1 MKISQLLEQRRK
13 GWAELDQ
20 MCQRMEG
27 FRFPFRKSGN
37 LVSRFSALYRA
48 ACTDLSMA
56 DQYQLPPATIEYL
69 HRLVGRA
76 HGQLYRSNQ
85 SSAERWLAYCFQIV
99 PQCVFRDVCV
109 KTAFIVF
116 FGLFTLS
123 AILAWREDAFPGFA
137 ERILGT
143 AQIDQMEES
152 FSRPLS
158 GNFDQYVMMSGFY
171 IRHNTGIGMQCFSL
185 GPLILP
191 SLCALGY
198 NGVVLGAS
206 FGYMTR
212 ADVEQ
217 GDVFFQFVTAHGVF
231 ELTAIALSAAAG
243 LRLGIGLFCTGGLGR
258 LESFRLNA
266 MRAMAILM
274 PSVALFIMA
283 AFTEGF
289 LSPSPLPYFVKAGFA
304 IFSSGLLMYYFVV
317 LGYPTPQSEAA
328 LVSNE
333 DYPWRKLGAGNA
345 TR

>member
-1 MKISQLLEQRRK
+1 
-13 GWAELDQ
+13 
-20 MCQRMEG
+20 
-27 FRFPFRKSGN
+27 
-37 LVSRFSALYRA
+37 
-48 ACTDLSMA
+48 
-56 DQYQLPPATIEYL
+56 
-69 HRLVGRA
+69 
-76 HGQLYRSNQ
+76 
-85 SSAERWLAYCFQIV
+85 
-99 PQCVFRDVCV
+99 
-109 KTAFIVF
+109 
-116 FGLFTLS
+116 
-123 AILAWREDAFPGFA
+123 
-137 ERILGT
+137 
-143 AQIDQMEES
+143 
-152 FSRPLS
+152 
-158 GNFDQYVMMSGFY
+158 
-171 IRHNTGIGMQCFSL
+171 
-185 GPLILP
+185 
-191 SLCALGY
+191 
-198 NGVVLGAS
+198 
-206 FGYMTR
+206 
-212 ADVEQ
+212 
-217 GDVFFQFVTAHGVF
+217 VF